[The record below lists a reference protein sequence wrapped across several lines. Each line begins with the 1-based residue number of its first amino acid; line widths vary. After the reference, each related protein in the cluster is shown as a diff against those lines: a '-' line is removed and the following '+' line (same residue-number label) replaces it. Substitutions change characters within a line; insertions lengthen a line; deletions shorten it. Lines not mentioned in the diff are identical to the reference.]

1 MELDSPV
8 WSLVKEMQSK
18 VREDPGQGEQDSEIL
33 TEILTERDSSDLVRI
48 ESETQT
54 E

>member
-18 VREDPGQGEQDSEIL
+18 VREDPGQGEQDSEIS
-33 TEILTERDSSDLVRI
+33 TEMPTERYSSDLV
-48 ESETQT
+48 
-54 E
+54 